1 MTADQP
7 LGWLPLLSGVL
18 GSALTLIATALV
30 FWIWRP
36 RLLLSFTA
44 RTRGC
49 VVDTPS
55 LGGRQRVLRILVE
68 NCGWTSAHKVT
79 VSAIKLK
86 FYPLQGSPSV
96 LADDVLEFSLALQN
110 RSVFDL
116 APGAHRWVDVVY
128 ADDLGPDVN
137 LRFGFAGHT
146 PLRLNLLGF
155 GKRGS
160 YTFSVIATA
169 ENASATKTRIS
180 WHWDGSLRG
189 LTIRGWW
196 WPIFVWAK
204 SLVVERSKDDQID
217 RNRLAGPVSDTA
229 PPEGGNANAAE
240 GWLSGQALDLNHRPQ
255 EPSP

>member
-30 FWIWRP
+30 FWIRRP

-49 VVDTPS
+49 VVETPS

-68 NCGWTSAHKVT
+68 NCGWTSAHNVN

-86 FYPLQGSPSV
+86 FYPLRGSPSV
-96 LADDVLEFSLALQN
+96 LADEVLEFSLALQN

-128 ADDLGPDVN
+128 ADDFGQGVN

-169 ENASATKTRIS
+169 ENANATKKRIS
-180 WHWDGSLRG
+180 WYWDGSLRG
-189 LTIRGWW
+189 LKIRSWW
-196 WPIFVWAK
+196 WPIFTWAK
-204 SLVVERSKDDQID
+204 SLVAERSKDSQID
-217 RNRLAGPVSDTA
+217 RDQLAGAVSDTA
-229 PPEGGNANAAE
+229 APEGGNANAAK
-240 GWLSGQALDLNHRPQ
+240 GWLSGQAPDLNHRPQ

>member
-1 MTADQP
+1 MSEDQP
-7 LGWLPLLSGVL
+7 LGGLPLLSGAL
-18 GSALTLIATALV
+18 GSALTLIVTALV
-30 FWIWRP
+30 FWMRRP

-68 NCGWTSAHKVT
+68 NHGWTSAHKVN

-86 FYPLQGSPSV
+86 FYPLRGSPSV
-96 LADDVLEFSLALQN
+96 LADEVLEFSLALQN

-116 APGAHRWVDVVY
+116 APGAHRWVDVAY
-128 ADDLGPDVN
+128 ADDLGQDIN

-160 YTFSVIATA
+160 YIFSVIATA
-169 ENASATKTRIS
+169 ENANATKKRIS

-189 LTIRGWW
+189 LTIKGWW
-196 WPIFVWAK
+196 WPAVAWAK
-204 SLVVERSKDDQID
+204 SLAVERSKDDQID
-217 RNRLAGPVSDTA
+217 RSQPAGPVSDTG
-229 PPEGGNANAAE
+229 PLEGHEAGAKDSSTE
-240 GWLSGQALDLNHRPQ
+240 I
-255 EPSP
+255 